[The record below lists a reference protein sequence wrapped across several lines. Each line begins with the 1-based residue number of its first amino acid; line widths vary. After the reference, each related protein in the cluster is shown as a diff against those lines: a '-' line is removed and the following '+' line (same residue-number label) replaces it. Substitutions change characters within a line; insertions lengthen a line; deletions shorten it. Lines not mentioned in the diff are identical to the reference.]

1 MFYNK
6 EKNLYCKRFLS
17 DHGACDTRDLWT
29 ADHQDRSADEWL
41 TDFVTS
47 RGVESGIDGLG
58 YTHLAGCY
66 LHSQLVDILVDECL
80 QFIWFE
86 KNPRSLFEF
95 FAGELERTETMTYHI
110 IYIDRQTSGLLF
122 SSCRH
127 SIRGMGQ
134 NIVRFF
140 RYYPFDHY
148 KSIVLWQMKNPTPYG
163 VRFFSLYCL
172 DD

>member
-1 MFYNK
+1 MYGLRESLVISFT
-6 EKNLYCKRFLS
+6 LVSLCF
-17 DHGACDTRDLWT
+17 LWT
-29 ADHQDRSADEWL
+29 ANHKDWPVYQCLCKFA
-41 TDFVTS
+41 TS
-47 RGVESGIDGLG
+47 RCIESCIDSLG
-58 YTHLAGCY
+58 YAHLVWC
-66 LHSQLVDILVDECL
+66 DIHREIVLILIDKCL
-80 QFIWFE
+80 QFIRFE

-148 KSIVLWQMKNPTPYG
+148 KSIVLWEMKNPTPYG